1 MSERSHVHPV
11 FLPVE
16 LYVGVSKA
24 MADLEIGKSSAIL
37 LMIAE
42 GLHSRGFI
50 SREVYEVLRKK
61 YERKLIEVVRG
72 VQEQAEKE
80 VKTVQQIPKK
90 KRVDYSK
97 LSDDELL
104 ERYRRAEI
112 SKDVIEPQQIQF
124 EAKKRGYQFK
134 FNPYDGT
141 VEVLNI
147 KHRDLRGEKKHG

>member
-16 LYVGVSKA
+16 LYVGISKA

-80 VKTVQQIPKK
+80 VKMDITKK
-90 KRVDYSK
+90 F
-97 LSDDELL
+97 
-104 ERYRRAEI
+104 I
-112 SKDVIEPQQIQF
+112 N
-124 EAKKRGYQFK
+124 G
-134 FNPYDGT
+134 
-141 VEVLNI
+141 
-147 KHRDLRGEKKHG
+147 

>member
-16 LYVGVSKA
+16 LYVGISKA

-112 SKDVIEPQQIQF
+112 SKDVIEPQHIQF

-147 KHRDLRGEKKHG
+147 KHRSEADSE

>member
-16 LYVGVSKA
+16 LYVAISKA

-42 GLHSRGFI
+42 GLHSRGFL
-50 SREVYEVLRKK
+50 SKEDYEVLRKK

-72 VQEQAEKE
+72 VQEQAGKE

-104 ERYRRAEI
+104 ERYRNAI
-112 SKDVIEPQQIQF
+112 LLNDVVEPNLIQF
-124 EAKKRGYQFK
+124 EAEKRGYQFK
-134 FNPYDGT
+134 EDYDGN
-141 VEVLNI
+141 VRIVNI
-147 KHRDLRGEKKHG
+147 R